1 MGMTREK
8 AEAEVNKLGLTG
20 QARAQKI
27 NELMGNTASKF
38 EGTEEKKEQPKKK
51 GSILKDIGTAMT
63 NNQFGMG
70 GAAMSNAQ
78 PTMQIKKEEQ
88 QSIDEIAD
96 ATGLERDRGLLKGAG
111 TIYSED
117 MAQDLK
123 NRGVSVSDEYK
134 AKHPEV
140 YDENYGKGDKFQVGD
155 NENKKFN
162 SGSSGSGS
170 SGVNP
175 STGLDYRT
183 ESFMNSQKN
192 VSNKAKQ
199 DELKDI
205 EIDAIKNWD
214 EMGKTADKTVA
225 AYGNIGKKYIN
236 ELPTFMYQRYKN
248 DDFGDLNDP
257 ESKKNAQL
265 RLAHFMINGIGTAL
279 SNASNVIKGKE
290 LEQSDYEKYQNSN
303 LEQGLA
309 NRWKV
314 NNAET
319 EEVIKL
325 ANKEADNEQD
335 ARLTVQQLT
344 RDNTMKAAWN
354 ALDQNQKLWS
364 VNVAREIGKMV
375 GDMDISE
382 LANFITGSAISGDI
396 SKEEVIAVGVAS
408 LVAKSPELLEQLP
421 EGGIK
426 NAVKSLLGF
435 GK

>member
-162 SGSSGSGS
+162 SGSSKGTSYASADDTKDYFDKNEKIANDMENRILEGIKKRS
-170 SGVNP
+170 NGNWQEAK
-175 STGLDYRT
+175 STIENLTDTY
-183 ESFMNSQKN
+183 
-192 VSNKAKQ
+192 SN
-199 DELKDI
+199 
-205 EIDAIKNWD
+205 ID
-214 EMGKTADKTVA
+214 
-225 AYGNIGKKYIN
+225 KKYIN

-248 DDFGDLNDP
+248 GEFGDLNDP

-319 EEVIKL
+319 EEVIKI

>member
-162 SGSSGSGS
+162 SGSSKGTSYASADDTKDYFDKNEKIANDMENRILEGIKKRS
-170 SGVNP
+170 NGNWQEAK
-175 STGLDYRT
+175 STIENLTDTY
-183 ESFMNSQKN
+183 
-192 VSNKAKQ
+192 SN
-199 DELKDI
+199 
-205 EIDAIKNWD
+205 ID
-214 EMGKTADKTVA
+214 
-225 AYGNIGKKYIN
+225 KKYIN

-248 DDFGDLNDP
+248 GEFGDLNDP

>member
-162 SGSSGSGS
+162 NGSSKGTSYASADDTKDYFDKNEKIANDMENRILEGIKKRS
-170 SGVNP
+170 NGNWQEAK
-175 STGLDYRT
+175 ST
-183 ESFMNSQKN
+183 
-192 VSNKAKQ
+192 
-199 DELKDI
+199 I
-205 EIDAIKNWD
+205 ENLTD
-214 EMGKTADKTVA
+214 T
-225 AYGNIGKKYIN
+225 YSNIGKKYIN

-248 DDFGDLNDP
+248 GEFGDLNDP

-319 EEVIKL
+319 EEVIKI

-335 ARLTVQQLT
+335 ARIYVEQLT

>member
-1 MGMTREK
+1 MDTTMGMTREK
-8 AEAEVNKLGLTG
+8 AEAEVNRLGLTG

-27 NELMGNTASKF
+27 NELMGNTASRF

-111 TIYSED
+111 TIHSED
-117 MAQDLK
+117 IAQDLK
-123 NRGVSVSDEYK
+123 DRGVSVSDEYK

-140 YDENYGKGDKFQVGD
+140 YDENYGKSDKFQVGD
-155 NENKKFN
+155 NEIKKFN
-162 SGSSGSGS
+162 SGSSKGTSYASADDTKDYFDKNEKIANDMENRILSGIKS
-170 SGVNP
+170 RSDGNWEEYKK
-175 STGLDYRT
+175 TKEKLTDAY
-183 ESFMNSQKN
+183 
-192 VSNKAKQ
+192 SN
-199 DELKDI
+199 
-205 EIDAIKNWD
+205 ID
-214 EMGKTADKTVA
+214 
-225 AYGNIGKKYIN
+225 KKYIN

-248 DDFGDLNDP
+248 GEFGNLDDP

-265 RLAHFMINGIGTAL
+265 RLAHFMINGLGTAL

-408 LVAKSPELLEQLP
+408 LVSKSPELFEQLP